1 MDKYAVYSIEM
12 TGDFTPHID
21 ENIEDFIDETNF
33 LGNIQIPTG
42 LVNPIRAFRNELRI
56 LLGHDSCRAS
66 FEFEGP
72 HILLIDQ
79 DGVPNLQLRRLP

>member
-1 MDKYAVYSIEM
+1 MERYAVHSIEM

-42 LVNPIRAFRNELRI
+42 LVNPIPTFRDELRI
-56 LLGHDSCRAS
+56 LLGHDPCRHS

-72 HILLIDQ
+72 HILLIDH
-79 DGVPNLQLRRLP
+79 DGIPILQLRRLP